1 MSRIG
6 IKLAEL
12 KKNRQAAFI
21 PYVMAGDP
29 DIETTGKI
37 VLELEKSGADIIEL
51 GVPFSDPLADGPT
64 IQRAAIRALKQKT
77 NLKKVFALVREI
89 RKSSQVPII
98 LMLYY
103 NLIHKYGEY
112 RFADDSAK
120 AGVDGFI
127 VPDLPPEEGRALAA
141 CCLKNGLDLIFL
153 LAPTSDNERIKLVS
167 KSGGGFIYYVSLTG
181 VTGARASIATG
192 VDKAV
197 RKIRRMSGRPVCV
210 GFGIS
215 TPEQAG
221 QMARI
226 ADGVIVGSA
235 IVGRI
240 EKAASPGEAVRDAGR
255 FAKELKEGI
264 LKAGR

>member
-103 NLIHKYGEY
+103 NLIHKYGED

-127 VPDLPPEEGRALAA
+127 VPDLPPEEGATLAGH
-141 CCLKNGLDLIFL
+141 CKSRGLDLIFL

-215 TPEQAG
+215 TPEQASE
-221 QMARI
+221 MAKI

-240 EKAASPGEAVRDAGR
+240 EKAASPGEAVREAGK